1 MSKKII
7 AVTGRNGQLGSEL
20 YLLQPDYSRYN
31 WNFTDND
38 EMDLKNADEINAYFE
53 KVQPDFFINCAAYTA
68 VDKAE
73 YDKENAYA
81 INATAVKLIA
91 ENCKK
96 YNTKLIQIS
105 TDYVFNGNGIRPYL
119 PDEPTEPV
127 NYYGF
132 SKREGERLALENN
145 PDTIVLRSAWI
156 YSSFGKNFVKT
167 MLHLMNTRSEI
178 SVVHDQ
184 TGSPT
189 YAHDLAKAIM
199 EIISTEKVHRGIYH
213 FTNEGVVSWFD
224 FAVAIRDFCGLNC
237 TVNPIATAQ
246 FPTPAKRPAYSVLD
260 KFSLQKTFGIEL
272 IDWKNSLEK
281 CLACINNTVN

>member
-1 MSKKII
+1 MSKKTI

-20 YLLQPDYSRYN
+20 HLLHSNYSHYN

-73 YDKENAYA
+73 DDKEIAYA
-81 INATAVKLIA
+81 INAAAVKLIA

-105 TDYVFNGNGIRPYL
+105 TDYVFNGNGTKPYF
-119 PDEPTEPV
+119 PYEPTEPV
-127 NYYGF
+127 NYYGY

-145 PDTIVLRSAWI
+145 QDTIILRSAWI

-167 MLHLMNTRSEI
+167 MLHLMNSRSEI

-189 YAHDLAKAIM
+189 YAHDLANAIM
-199 EIISTEKVHRGIYH
+199 EIICAEKVHWGIYH

-260 KFSLQKTFGIEL
+260 KSSLQKDFGIAL

-281 CLACINNTVN
+281 CLALISGKG